1 MDVIAL
7 ANIGMPSHRLSVDL
21 IEKIVEL
28 TYKGAS
34 RQEIARQLGIG
45 KRTVYNYQKSFDL
58 L

>member
-1 MDVIAL
+1 
-7 ANIGMPSHRLSVDL
+7 MPSHRLSVDL